1 MTSVH
6 WELQPRLFC
15 LGVNVSEQTHKSVD
29 SLQPTSISLKRFFVI
44 VALSSAISLGELT
57 RCVLGI

>member
-15 LGVNVSEQTHKSVD
+15 LGVNVSAHKSVD
-29 SLQPTSISLKRFFVI
+29 SLQPTFISLKRFFVI
-44 VALSSAISLGELT
+44 VALSSVISLGELT